1 MKALKIAN
9 KIQRIETEL
18 ICFGSNSKLEN
29 KQRKLAN
36 KLAKKVKKLKLWK
49 N

>member
-18 ICFGSNSKLEN
+18 ICFGPNSKLEN
-29 KQRKLAN
+29 EQRKLAN
-36 KLAKKVKKLKLWK
+36 KLAKKVKKLKL
-49 N
+49 